1 MSSSTVSTL
10 ITTSAAGNGTAR
22 FFNADGIGPYD
33 ASCEDS
39 SCLYCN
45 GPETD

>member
-1 MSSSTVSTL
+1 MSSSTAGTL
-10 ITTSAAGNGTAR
+10 INTFAVGDDA
-22 FFNADGIGPYD
+22 

-39 SCLYCN
+39 VCLYCN

>member
-1 MSSSTVSTL
+1 MSSSTAGTL
-10 ITTSAAGNGTAR
+10 INTFTLGD
-22 FFNADGIGPYD
+22 DGA

-39 SCLYCN
+39 TCLYCN

>member
-1 MSSSTVSTL
+1 MSSSTASTL
-10 ITTSAAGNGTAR
+10 INTFAVGDEGV
-22 FFNADGIGPYD
+22 

-39 SCLYCN
+39 TCLYCN

>member
-1 MSSSTVSTL
+1 MSSSTASTL
-10 ITTSAAGNGTAR
+10 ITTPATNNGAAR
-22 FFNADGIGPYD
+22 FFNADAVGPYD

-39 SCLYCN
+39 TCLYCN